1 MKKMK
6 KKLSTFFGLIMIA
19 SMLLSACTT
28 PAPVTERIVET
39 IVVTQL
45 VEREGKT
52 VVETQIVEVLVTP
65 TPKPPTNE
73 PGVAAVHP
81 EFKNPDTYMV
91 VTGSG
96 EPESLDPAWTYETS
110 GATVENNIYEGLVFF
125 NRERTDD
132 YIPALATDWTLSD
145 DGKTY
150 VFNIRTGVKFHAGGT
165 LEPHDVAYTAH
176 RAMLQGRVDG
186 PAWMQYEAFFG
197 SDLSMASINAFAEA
211 YTGKESFDEVTPEE
225 RIAIC
230 EAIQAAV
237 VANDEA
243 GTVTYHLNAPVPW
256 FLMLASQN
264 FMGGILDREWMI
276 ENGDWDNDCAT
287 WDKWADPAA
296 EETILFNHANGTGPY
311 LLDHWTPGVE
321 MVLTAFPDYWRT
333 EPMWEGGP
341 SGVATIQN
349 VVIKNISEWG
359 TRLSMFEAGDADYIY
374 VANPYRPQLEAYH
387 VQNCDDSGNCTS
399 ANPEGYIQAYV
410 DLPQPAITPAQFNWN
425 INMEGGN
432 AYVGSGQLD
441 GNGIPFDF
449 FSDEHIRK
457 AFNYCFDFEA
467 MVHDALADDGVQAQG
482 PLPMGMIGYI
492 EGEDPLWHYDLAKCE
507 EEFKLADLDHDGTP
521 AGEDEDDIWN
531 LGFYMQIGYNE
542 GNDARRILAEILKAG
557 IESVNPNFNIQV
569 LAPPWPVLL
578 NARRSG
584 KLPIY
589 IGGWSEDYHD
599 PHNWVLPFLHPQGT
613 YGRVVNMPT
622 EISNQ
627 FVELIVQGATKTAVE
642 ERSPIYERIQRIA
655 QEKAVNIWA
664 YQPYDRQHLQQW
676 IHGFYY
682 NPAYGTSSY
691 AWIYAFSK
699 EAP

>member
-1 MKKMK
+1 MK
-6 KKLSTFFGLIMIA
+6 KKLSMFFGLTMIA
-19 SMLLSACTT
+19 SMILSACAT
-28 PAPVTERIVET
+28 PTAVTERIVET
-39 IVVTQL
+39 VVVTQL
-45 VEREGKT
+45 VEREGET
-52 VVETQIVEVLVTP
+52 VVETQIIEVLVTP
-65 TPKPPTNE
+65 TPEPPTSQ
-73 PGVAAVHP
+73 PGIAAVDP
-81 EFKNPDTYMV
+81 EFRNPDTYMV
-91 VTGSG
+91 ITGSG

-125 NRERTDD
+125 NRERTDN
-132 YIPALATDWTLSD
+132 YVPALATDWTLSE

-150 VFNIRTGVKFHAGGT
+150 VFNVRQGVKFHAGGT
-165 LEPHDVAYTAH
+165 LEAHDVAYTAH

-197 SDLSMASINAFAEA
+197 PDLAMASINAFAEA
-211 YTGKESFDEVTPEE
+211 YTGKESFDDVTAEE
-225 RIAIC
+225 RISIC
-230 EAIQAAV
+230 EDIKAAV
-237 VANDEA
+237 VADDEA

-264 FMGGILDREWMI
+264 FMGGLLDQEWMI

-287 WDKWADPAA
+287 WQNWADPAA

-311 LLDHWTPGVE
+311 MLDHWTPGVE
-321 MVLTAFPDYWRT
+321 IVLTAFPDYWRT

-341 SGVATIQN
+341 SGVASIQN
-349 VVIKNISEWG
+349 VVIKNIAEWG

-374 VANPYRPQLEAYH
+374 VPNPYRPQLEAYH
-387 VQNCDDSGNCTS
+387 AQNCDDAGNCTA
-399 ANPEGYIQAYV
+399 ANPEGYIQAYMG
-410 DLPQPAITPAQFNWN
+410 LPQPAITPAQFNWN

-432 AYVGSGQLD
+432 AYVGSGNLD
-441 GNGIPFDF
+441 GSGIPFDF

-457 AFNYCFDFEA
+457 AFNYCFDFDA

-482 PLPMGMIGYI
+482 PLPMGMIGYN
-492 EGEDPLWHYDLAKCE
+492 EGEDPLWYYDPAKCE
-507 EEFKLADLDHDGTP
+507 EEFKLADLDHDGIA
-521 AGEDEDDIWN
+521 AGEDEDDIWT

-589 IGGWSEDYHD
+589 IGGWMEDYHD

-613 YGRVVNMPT
+613 YGRVVNMPA
-622 EISNQ
+622 ELSDQ
-627 FVELIVQGATKTAVE
+627 FVELIVQGATTTAVE
-642 ERSPIYERIQRIA
+642 ERRPIYEQIQQMA
-655 QEKAVNIWA
+655 QEYAINVWA
-664 YQPYDRQHLQQW
+664 YQPYDRMHLQQW
-676 IHGFYY
+676 INGFYY

-691 AWIYAFSK
+691 AWVYALSK
-699 EAP
+699 DAP